1 MVTTSIIEREAGRV
15 EFGDQKFTA
24 HWEIDYMR
32 ASAQIRGKLKG
43 LIEGLIEVAFT
54 GEWEKIRFLRDDEL
68 EIACQAF
75 VESVL
80 ISGTDVF
87 TMDLMIREL
96 PLKG

>member
-43 LIEGLIEVAFT
+43 LIEFAFT

-68 EIACQAF
+68 EIECFAF
-75 VESVL
+75 VESVTV
-80 ISGTDVF
+80 SGEDVL
-87 TMDLMIREL
+87 TMNLLLREL
-96 PLKG
+96 PIKG